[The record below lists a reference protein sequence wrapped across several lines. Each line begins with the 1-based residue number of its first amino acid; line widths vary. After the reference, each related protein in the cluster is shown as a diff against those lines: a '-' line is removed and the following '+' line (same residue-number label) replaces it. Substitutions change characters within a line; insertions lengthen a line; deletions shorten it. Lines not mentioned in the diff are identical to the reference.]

1 MAKAAV
7 REALVALLQDLPLDH
22 RLAVKGSLAAA
33 AELEAG
39 ETAAQHSKTV
49 VVVAVLHQENL
60 LEVEEE
66 PRKAVEEEDRGD
78 SAAVPNGDWE
88 VVLQTDPRPGVAV
101 MQARP
106 RAVHWRVQSLSLRK
120 TEKTGRRR
128 FGE

>member
-1 MAKAAV
+1 M
-7 REALVALLQDLPLDH
+7 
-22 RLAVKGSLAAA
+22 
-33 AELEAG
+33 EAG

-49 VVVAVLHQENL
+49 VVAAVLHQENL

-106 RAVHWRVQSLSLRK
+106 RAVHWRVQSLSWRK
-120 TEKTGRRR
+120 TEKNGRRR